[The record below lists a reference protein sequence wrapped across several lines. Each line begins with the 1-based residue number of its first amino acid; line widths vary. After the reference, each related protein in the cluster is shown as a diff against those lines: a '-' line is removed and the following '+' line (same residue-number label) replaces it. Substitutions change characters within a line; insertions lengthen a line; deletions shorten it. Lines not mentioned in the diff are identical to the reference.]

1 MKLGK
6 AAGLDGI
13 EVEHLLYA
21 HPLLIVML
29 CVLFNIMLI
38 HGVVPRMF
46 GNSVIVPITKNKKM
60 VSLLLWTIT
69 EGLLSVLHY
78 LNCLRLEHCPYMKTV
93 FVYDHYSLD
102 SSKKWDVVMLLF
114 FLDL

>member
-46 GNSVIVPITKNKKM
+46 GNSVIVPITKNKKNGVITPLDNYRGIT
-60 VSLLLWTIT
+60 VSTS
-69 EGLLSVLHY
+69 LS
-78 LNCLRLEHCPYMKTV
+78 K
-93 FVYDHYSLD
+93 
-102 SSKKWDVVMLLF
+102 LF
-114 FLDL
+114 ET